1 VESEEGADQS
11 SAERPWPGE
20 IQTGGK
26 PLAPKQLV
34 KDPLW
39 SVENERVRY
48 TRLAGSIALL
58 TIFLAA
64 CNGNVFDLG
73 IGDCFDDGEMSLG
86 AGVEEIGDVPLIDCF
101 EPHDNEVYEIQTVD
115 GDGFPG
121 DQQIADEA
129 DRICFD
135 AFQGFVGLDYQSSA
149 LDFGWLVPTA
159 ESWEAGDRLVACFV
173 YRLDLEKVSGTLE
186 GAGI

>member
-1 VESEEGADQS
+1 V
-11 SAERPWPGE
+11 
-20 IQTGGK
+20 
-26 PLAPKQLV
+26 V
-34 KDPLW
+34 KDRLLP
-39 SVENERVRY
+39 VENERMRY
-48 TRLAGSIALL
+48 ARLAGSIALL
-58 TIFLAA
+58 AICLAA
-64 CNGNVFDLG
+64 CSGNVFDLG
-73 IGDCFDDGEMSLG
+73 IGDCFDDGEISPG
-86 AGVEEIGDVPLIDCF
+86 AGVGEIGEVPLVDCT
-101 EPHDNEVYEIQTVD
+101 EPHDNEVYEIRTFD

>member
-1 VESEEGADQS
+1 MVSEQW
-11 SAERPWPGE
+11 SAERPLPDE
-20 IQTGGK
+20 IQTAEGRPRRISG
-26 PLAPKQLV
+26 QGS
-34 KDPLW
+34 LW
-39 SVENERVRY
+39 SVETERMRNA
-48 TRLAGSIALL
+48 RLAGSIALM
-58 TIFLAA
+58 IIVLAA
-64 CNGNVFDLG
+64 CSGTVFDLG
-73 IGDCFDDGEMSLG
+73 IGDCFDDGEMSPG
-86 AGVEEIGDVPLIDCF
+86 VGVEEIGDVPLVDCTA
-101 EPHDNEVYEIQTVD
+101 PHDNEVYEIETVE
-115 GDGFPG
+115 GEGFPG

>member
-1 VESEEGADQS
+1 MGSANGADTS
-11 SAERPWPGE
+11 SAERPLPEE
-20 IQTGGK
+20 IDKAARAETV
-26 PLAPKQLV
+26 V

-39 SVENERVRY
+39 SVEIERMRNA
-48 TRLAGSIALL
+48 RLAGSIALFAFL
-58 TIFLAA
+58 LAA
-64 CNGNVFDLG
+64 CSGNVFDLG
-73 IGDCFDDGEMSLG
+73 IGDCFDDGDMSAG
-86 AGVEEIGDVPLIDCF
+86 AGVEEIGDVPLVDCT
-101 EPHDNEVYEIQTVD
+101 EPHDNEVYEIQTIE

-135 AFQGFVGLDYQSSA
+135 AFEGFVGLDYQSSA

-173 YRLDLEKVSGTLE
+173 YRVDLEKVSGTLE

>member
-1 VESEEGADQS
+1 MRNV
-11 SAERPWPGE
+11 
-20 IQTGGK
+20 
-26 PLAPKQLV
+26 
-34 KDPLW
+34 
-39 SVENERVRY
+39 
-48 TRLAGSIALL
+48 RLAGSIALITIVL
-58 TIFLAA
+58 TA
-64 CNGNVFDLG
+64 CSGNVFDLG
-73 IGDCFDDGEMSLG
+73 IGDCFDDGEISPG
-86 AGVEEIGDVPLIDCF
+86 AGVEEIGDVPLVDCT
-101 EPHDNEVYEIQTVD
+101 EPHDNEVYEIETIE

-159 ESWEAGDRLVACFV
+159 ESWEAGDRLIACFV

>member
-1 VESEEGADQS
+1 VEWAKGAEIS
-11 SAERPWPGE
+11 SAERPLPDE
-20 IQTGGK
+20 IQKAARAETV
-26 PLAPKQLV
+26 V

-39 SVENERVRY
+39 SVEIERMRNA
-48 TRLAGSIALL
+48 RLAGSIALYVF
-58 TIFLAA
+58 FLAA
-64 CNGNVFDLG
+64 CSGNVFDLG
-73 IGDCFDDGEMSLG
+73 IGDCFDDGEMSAG
-86 AGVEEIGDVPLIDCF
+86 AGVEEIGDVPLVDCT
-101 EPHDNEVYEIQTVD
+101 EPHDNEVYEIQTVE

-135 AFQGFVGLDYQSSA
+135 AFEGFVGLDYQSSS

-159 ESWEAGDRLVACFV
+159 ESWDAGDRLVACFV
-173 YRLDLEKVSGTLE
+173 YRVDLEKVSGTLE